1 MLEFR
6 CCFLR
11 KQIYVANVKEH
22 GRERTTELNRSFLV
36 IIVIVVIALIIGGI
50 FAALYFGTYNN
61 IVTLEASV
69 DEKWA
74 QVEQEL
80 QRRYDLIPNV
90 VNSAK
95 LYIKYEGSVLE
106 NITSL
111 RSQWAAASQTGD
123 VGSINNATGELESSL
138 SRMIVV
144 FEDYP
149 ELEASQ
155 IVEDMMIELEGT
167 ENRISTERMRYNEAV
182 RDYNVAVKAFPGSL
196 WASGWGF
203 ESKAYF
209 EAKVGAEDPPQVPG

>member
-1 MLEFR
+1 VLEFR